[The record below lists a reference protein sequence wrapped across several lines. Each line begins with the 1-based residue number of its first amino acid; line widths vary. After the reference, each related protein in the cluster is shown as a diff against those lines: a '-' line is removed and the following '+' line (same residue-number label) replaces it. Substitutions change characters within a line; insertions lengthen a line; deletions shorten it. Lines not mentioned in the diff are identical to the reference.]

1 MELTKEYF
9 DEQLKKL
16 ATKADLKEQ
25 TKELEAYTD
34 EVAGT
39 ILEAVDAGFS
49 RVNRRLD
56 GRDKRLEKVE
66 GELSEMKNALHLRSQ
81 N

>member
-1 MELTKEYF
+1 
-9 DEQLKKL
+9 L

-25 TKELEAYTD
+25 TKQLEAYTE
-34 EVAGT
+34 EVSAT
-39 ILEAVDAGFS
+39 ILEAVDYGFN

-66 GELSEMKNALHLRSQ
+66 GEMSEMKGALNLS
-81 N
+81 